1 MYFEIIGELSAVET
15 IATGSGIR
23 ELARLRKR
31 YGRGR
36 WRKRK
41 RIARVRLA
49 SDEIILAELHR
60 YEATGD
66 WQARVQ
72 DQTISVRATHMAR
85 TSKELV
91 ICVKN
96 EGYSVS
102 LERRMLYVALPDA
115 KAAEHGQLRVIDES
129 GEDYLYP
136 REFFV
141 AIELPQPLRRRVL
154 HAA

>member
-1 MYFEIIGELSAVET
+1 
-15 IATGSGIR
+15 
-23 ELARLRKR
+23 
-31 YGRGR
+31 
-36 WRKRK
+36 
-41 RIARVRLA
+41 
-49 SDEIILAELHR
+49 
-60 YEATGD
+60 
-66 WQARVQ
+66 
-72 DQTISVRATHMAR
+72 MAR
-85 TSKELV
+85 KSKELV

-102 LERRMLYVALPDA
+102 LERRKLYVALPDA

-154 HAA
+154 QAA

>member
-1 MYFEIIGELSAVET
+1 
-15 IATGSGIR
+15 
-23 ELARLRKR
+23 
-31 YGRGR
+31 
-36 WRKRK
+36 
-41 RIARVRLA
+41 
-49 SDEIILAELHR
+49 
-60 YEATGD
+60 
-66 WQARVQ
+66 
-72 DQTISVRATHMAR
+72 MAR

-102 LERRMLYVALPDA
+102 LERRKLYVALPDA

-154 HAA
+154 QAA